1 MTNHYEKVEAVQK
14 ELTNI
19 GYVFPV
25 ALRWTNDDV
34 DFALERLKLLVE
46 WDKQAKFELLQEFF
60 EQNEVEL
67 TNFINERL
75 TNFIEEKNE
84 IKFNYRI
91 M

>member
-1 MTNHYEKVEAVQK
+1 MANHFQKVKEVQK

-60 EQNEVEL
+60 EQNEQGIVQ
-67 TNFINERL
+67 FINERL

-84 IKFNYRI
+84 LKSNHRT

>member
-1 MTNHYEKVEAVQK
+1 MTYYDKVETVQS
-14 ELTNI
+14 ELINM
-19 GYVFPV
+19 GYVFPS

-60 EQNEVEL
+60 EQNEQGIVQ
-67 TNFINERL
+67 FINERL

-84 IKFNYRI
+84 I
-91 M
+91 